1 MEKKIQ
7 LVNITLKYQ
16 QKKLIGNS
24 ICIHRFFDS
33 DLEVRHLLKL
43 QFVFIDFLIVT
54 WKFDIC

>member
-43 QFVFIDFLIVT
+43 HYINTF
-54 WKFDIC
+54 